1 MVIVN
6 MDVEKMGCYHMKLQC
21 TKYPILALF
30 KPGSHLCAIGA
41 YQDVGSLGLSKHAEG
56 TDHSCMNPMHALG
69 ALERPRE
76 PTSW

>member
-1 MVIVN
+1 MYQIPHFGPV
-6 MDVEKMGCYHMKLQC
+6 
-21 TKYPILALF
+21 LALIT
-30 KPGSHLCAIGA
+30 PTRHRA

-56 TDHSCMNPMHALG
+56 TDHLFILFINPMHALG